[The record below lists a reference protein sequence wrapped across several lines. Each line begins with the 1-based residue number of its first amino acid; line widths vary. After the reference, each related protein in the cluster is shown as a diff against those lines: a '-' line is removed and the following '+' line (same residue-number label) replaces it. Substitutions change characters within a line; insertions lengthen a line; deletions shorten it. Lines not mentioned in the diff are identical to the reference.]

1 MIFFLND
8 TSLTCMLIVHI
19 FFFSAYQLLSFISFL
34 IFPIFSNFINFF
46 KFLPRHDYL
55 LTIVLRGLISLV
67 LQPIVM
73 KLLPGM
79 VLYACYAY
87 LSSIYFTC
95 QTICIMCGDI
105 VVVMIYMAMNNLE
118 S

>member
-1 MIFFLND
+1 ME
-8 TSLTCMLIVHI
+8 
-19 FFFSAYQLLSFISFL
+19 
-34 IFPIFSNFINFF
+34 
-46 KFLPRHDYL
+46 
-55 LTIVLRGLISLV
+55 
-67 LQPIVM
+67 
-73 KLLPGM
+73 LLPGM

-118 S
+118 SEKYQYTVKSLYNINENIILVE